1 MFELTKLE
9 KVLGKDLTDKL
20 RKTFSVE
27 TVEAAAETTENVTPE
42 STPLADGSNNITGV
56 IAVGESVT
64 MPDASG
70 LNTAVPDGE
79 YQLSTGVTI
88 KTMNGVIEEI
98 ESGLPDP
105 AQVPMTEQSVLSAI
119 QSALAEQ
126 ETKFNAQIEA
136 LTTKHNEE
144 IESTKASFSAI
155 IESLELIAETKVE
168 VPERKNDTKQKFAQS
183 VEDRKEKLAKAINNI
198 NKK

>member
-27 TVEAAAETTENVTPE
+27 KLEDAPLPTENVTPE
-42 STPLADGSNNITGV
+42 ATPLADGSNSITGV

-79 YQLSTGVTI
+79 YKLSTGVTI
-88 KTMNGVIEEI
+88 KTMNGIIEEI
-98 ESGLPDP
+98 ETGTPDP
-105 AQVPMTEQSVLSAI
+105 VDAPMSESAVLSAI
-119 QSALAEQ
+119 QNALSEQ
-126 ETKFNAQIEA
+126 ETKFNSQIEE
-136 LTTKHNEE
+136 LTKKHTEE
-144 IESTKASFSAI
+144 MEATKASFSAI

-168 VPERKNDTKQKFAQS
+168 KPEPKNDLKQKFAQN
-183 VEDRKEKLAKAINNI
+183 VEDKKARLAKAINNI
-198 NKK
+198 TQK